1 MRACVMFATEAY
13 ALPILRPLA
22 AAAMARGIAVR
33 WLTTDAVAAR
43 LSNDEVRL
51 RQLSEARAFAP
62 DATFCAAN
70 WAPPG
75 IPGLKVQVFHGFNA
89 NKREPD
95 RGHFAIRG
103 FFDLYTT
110 QGPATTL
117 PFQALA
123 AQHGH
128 FAVVETGWPKL
139 DPLFGH
145 KPSPLIAGDGRPVV
159 MFASTFSHRLSCAPA
174 MRETLRSLIARG
186 DRHWLLTLHPKSE
199 PALIQAYRA
208 LEAPNARYLDAER
221 LIDMERAADVLVCDT
236 SSVIHEFAVQDKPVV
251 TVANRRPEP
260 FMLDV
265 ATPAEVDAA
274 IDVAL
279 SHPAPLMAA
288 LEAHGDDIHPYRD
301 GRSSERVLDA
311 TEAMLAGGAAR
322 PGRKPLNPVRRYKA
336 WRDRAAL
343 FDR

>member
-1 MRACVMFATEAY
+1 MRACVMFATETY

-22 AAAMARGIAVR
+22 AAAAARGIQVR
-33 WLTTDAVAAR
+33 WLVPDAVAQR
-43 LSNDEVRL
+43 LTVEEQRL
-51 RQLSEARAFAP
+51 RSLADVRALSP

-117 PFQALA
+117 PFEALA
-123 AQHGH
+123 GQHGH
-128 FAVVETGWPKL
+128 FAVAETGWPKL
-139 DPLFGH
+139 DPLFARNVAD
-145 KPSPLIAGDGRPVV
+145 PIERDARPLI

-174 MRETLRSLIARG
+174 MLDTMRTLIARD
-186 DRHWLLTLHPKSE
+186 DRQWLLTLHPKSDPE
-199 PALIQAYRA
+199 LIRAYRG
-208 LEAPNARYLDAER
+208 LEASNARFMDSEK
-221 LIDMERAADVLVCDT
+221 LIDMERAADMLVCDT
-236 SSVIHEFAVQDKPVV
+236 SSVIHEFAVQNKPVV

-279 SHPAPLMAA
+279 SKPPALMAA
-288 LEAHGDDIHPYRD
+288 IKAHGDEIHPYRD

-311 TEAMLAGGAAR
+311 TEAMLAGGKAKLR
-322 PGRKPLNPVRRYKA
+322 GKPLNLVRRYKA
-336 WRDRAAL
+336 WRDRASL
-343 FDR
+343 FPG

>member
-1 MRACVMFATEAY
+1 MRTCVMFATETY

-22 AAAMARGIAVR
+22 TAAAARGIDVR
-33 WLTTDAVAAR
+33 WLVTDAVAKR
-43 LSNDEVRL
+43 LHADERRL
-51 RQLSEARAFAP
+51 TSLAEARVFAP
-62 DATFCAAN
+62 QATFCAAN

-117 PFQALA
+117 PFEALA
-123 AQHGH
+123 KEHGH

-139 DPLFGH
+139 DPLFADRDE
-145 KPSPLIAGDGRPVV
+145 PSIARDARPLI

-174 MRETLRSLIARG
+174 MLDTLRALIARG
-186 DRHWLLTLHPKSE
+186 DRQWLLTLHPKSD
-199 PALIQAYRA
+199 PGLIRAYQA
-208 LEAPNARYLDAER
+208 LEASNACYMDSER
-221 LIDMERAADVLVCDT
+221 LVDMERAADMLVCDT

-265 ATPAEVDAA
+265 ATPAGVDAA

-279 SHPAPLMAA
+279 SHPPALMAA
-288 LEAHGDDIHPYRD
+288 IKAHGDDIHPYRD

-311 TEAMLAGGAAR
+311 TQAMLDGGAKTLR
-322 PGRKPLNPVRRYKA
+322 RKPLNLVRRYKA
-336 WRDRAAL
+336 WRDRSAL
-343 FDR
+343 FPG